1 MDRVTRHQQL
11 SIERENT
18 GEYGQAK
25 APRTGPWAPKYTTG
39 RSPMPSA
46 EIAANLRFYVTD
58 TFAVIPSGPGWVN
71 LAEIAE

>member
-1 MDRVTRHQQL
+1 
-11 SIERENT
+11 
-18 GEYGQAK
+18 
-25 APRTGPWAPKYTTG
+25 
-39 RSPMPSA
+39 MPSA